1 MQSRRFIEAVVS
13 IFFFLFAFVLLFQAW
28 QVAAIMALIGVGL
41 FVHQAM
47 LGRRAR
53 RARPA
58 PPPQHHDDAQWSSG
72 EDWSRTGKAI
82 GEQIGAIIQA
92 SVRKGMKEG
101 WEEGFE
107 ELGRQIEWAIHPPQN
122 EPPPSSARKNP
133 APRPE
138 KPRMRRA
145 QLTELG
151 SDEAYAHAVDA
162 ARAAGLELS
171 RTVVI
176 PVDVG
181 VIAFLP
187 GGERA
192 IHRTTP
198 VEPDAEFIQ
207 PFVQLNMP
215 TRAAGRIRYELV
227 DSDGQT
233 LFIHEENQSLRR
245 GVNLLTPPSRLRAHG
260 GMARFGDWRLLI
272 EADGVPL
279 LDHKFGWAEDSR
291 ARLRRHLH
299 EDGELTPE
307 ARNLLDEETSGPGM
321 SLDDLIGEQDA
332 SSRSARR

>member
-1 MQSRRFIEAVVS
+1 MQPRRLIEAVTG
-13 IFFFLFAFVLLFQAW
+13 IFFLLLAFLFLFEVW
-28 QVAAIMALIGVGL
+28 QIAAIMALIGVVL
-41 FVHQAM
+41 LAHQAR

-53 RARPA
+53 RARPV
-58 PPPQHHDDAQWSSG
+58 PPPQRPDDAQWSSG

-82 GEQIGAIIQA
+82 GYQIGAIIQA
-92 SVRKGMKEG
+92 SVRKGMQEG

-107 ELGRQIEWAIHPPQN
+107 ELGRQIEWAIHPPRS
-122 EPPPSSARKNP
+122 EPPPSSTHEESS
-133 APRPE
+133 PRPT

-260 GMARFGDWRLLI
+260 GMARFGDWRLLV

-332 SSRSARR
+332 SSRAARR